1 MWYAVLNGIVRQTQK
16 RGYENMSRMLHDKTF
31 YRTFAILTLSLAL
44 QNLLTY
50 SVNLA
55 DNIMLGRFSQDALSG
70 ASLCNQLQF
79 FLQMLVQGVGE
90 GVVVLGAR
98 YWGKQDLKPI
108 PNIIG
113 AGLRF
118 GVSIAAVLFVLALLF
133 PTQIIRLMTNDPVI
147 MEQAVQYLQI
157 ICFTYVIFAL
167 TNMLTASLRSIG
179 IVKIG
184 YIISAST
191 LCINI
196 CLNYVL
202 IYGNFGAPALGVRGA
217 AIATLVS
224 RMVELL
230 IVIWFLKFREH
241 TLCLNWRK
249 LLLIDTSYI
258 RDYIQVSLPMLV
270 TQTMWGAS
278 SIIQTAILG
287 NMQNA
292 AMVVPANSISVL
304 VFQILSVVGYGAAS
318 AAAIITGR
326 TLGEGHKERI
336 DQTAFTFQVLF
347 CIIGVFTGLVILL
360 SRGPVMMIYNTL
372 SHEAATLTRQ
382 FITVLAI
389 TSVGTCYQMAADC
402 GILRAGGDTRFAMW
416 NNIVFVWMICLPCAA
431 LSAFVFHFSPVVVF
445 FCLKMEQ
452 LGKCPVIFLRVR
464 SRKWIKQI
472 TR

>member
-1 MWYAVLNGIVRQTQK
+1 
-16 RGYENMSRMLHDKTF
+16 MSRMLHDKTF

-98 YWGKQDLKPI
+98 YWGKKDLKPI
-108 PNIIG
+108 SDIIG

-202 IYGNFGAPALGVRGA
+202 IYGHFGAPALGVRGA

-224 RMVELL
+224 RTVELL

-241 TLCLNWRK
+241 TLRLNWRK
-249 LLLIDTSYI
+249 LLFIDTSYI
-258 RDYIQVSLPMLV
+258 KDYIHVSLPMLV

-287 NMQNA
+287 NMENA

-318 AAAIITGR
+318 AAAIMTGR

-336 DQTAFTFQVLF
+336 DQTAFTFQIMF
-347 CIIGVFTGLVILL
+347 CIIGVFTGLIILL
-360 SRGPVMMIYNTL
+360 SRGPVLQIYNTL
-372 SHEAATLTRQ
+372 SPEAAELTRQ

-416 NNIVFVWMICLPCAA
+416 NNIVFVWLICLPCAA

-464 SRKWIKQI
+464 SKKWIKQI

>member
-1 MWYAVLNGIVRQTQK
+1 
-16 RGYENMSRMLHDKTF
+16 MSRMLHDKTF

-50 SVNLA
+50 SVNLT

-98 YWGKQDLKPI
+98 YWGKKDLKPI
-108 PNIIG
+108 PDIIG

-202 IYGNFGAPALGVRGA
+202 IYGHFGAPALGVRGA

-224 RMVELL
+224 RTVELL

-241 TLCLNWRK
+241 TLRLNWRK
-249 LLLIDTSYI
+249 LLFIDTSYI
-258 RDYIQVSLPMLV
+258 KDYIHVSLPMLV

-287 NMQNA
+287 NMENA

-318 AAAIITGR
+318 AAAIMTGR

-336 DQTAFTFQVLF
+336 DQTAFTFQIMF
-347 CIIGVFTGLVILL
+347 CVIGVFTGLIILL
-360 SRGPVMMIYNTL
+360 SRGPVLQIYNTL
-372 SHEAATLTRQ
+372 SPEAAELTRQ

-402 GILRAGGDTRFAMW
+402 GILRAGGDTKFAMW
-416 NNIVFVWMICLPCAA
+416 NNIVFVWLICLPCAA

-464 SRKWIKQI
+464 SKKWIKQI

>member
-1 MWYAVLNGIVRQTQK
+1 
-16 RGYENMSRMLHDKTF
+16 MSRMLHDKTF

-98 YWGKQDLKPI
+98 YWGKKDLKPI
-108 PNIIG
+108 PDIIG

-202 IYGNFGAPALGVRGA
+202 IYGHFGAPALGVRGA

-224 RMVELL
+224 RTVELL

-249 LLLIDTSYI
+249 LLFIDTSYI
-258 RDYIQVSLPMLV
+258 RDYIHVSLPMLV

-287 NMQNA
+287 NMENA

-318 AAAIITGR
+318 AAAIMTGR

-336 DQTAFTFQVLF
+336 DQTAFTFQIMF
-347 CIIGVFTGLVILL
+347 CIIGVFTGLIILL
-360 SRGPVMMIYNTL
+360 SRGPVLQIYNTL
-372 SHEAATLTRQ
+372 SPEAAELTRQ
-382 FITVLAI
+382 FIIVLAI

-416 NNIVFVWMICLPCAA
+416 NNIVFVWLICLPCAA

-464 SRKWIKQI
+464 SKKWIKQI

>member
-1 MWYAVLNGIVRQTQK
+1 
-16 RGYENMSRMLHDKTF
+16 MSRMLHDKAF
-31 YRTFAILTLSLAL
+31 YRTFVILTLSLAL

-50 SVNLA
+50 SVNLT

-98 YWGKQDLKPI
+98 YWGKKDLKPI
-108 PNIIG
+108 PDIIG

-202 IYGNFGAPALGVRGA
+202 IYGHFGAPALGVRGA

-224 RMVELL
+224 RTVELL

-241 TLCLNWRK
+241 TLHLNWRK
-249 LLLIDTSYI
+249 LLFIDTSYI
-258 RDYIQVSLPMLV
+258 RDYIHVSLPMLV

-287 NMQNA
+287 NMENA

-318 AAAIITGR
+318 AAAIMTGR

-336 DQTAFTFQVLF
+336 DQTAFTFQIMF
-347 CIIGVFTGLVILL
+347 CIIGVFTGLIILL
-360 SRGPVMMIYNTL
+360 SRGPVLQIYNTL
-372 SHEAATLTRQ
+372 SPEAAELTRQ

-402 GILRAGGDTRFAMW
+402 GILRAGGDTKFAMW
-416 NNIVFVWMICLPCAA
+416 NNIVFVWIICLPCAA

-464 SRKWIKQI
+464 SKKWIKQI

>member
-1 MWYAVLNGIVRQTQK
+1 
-16 RGYENMSRMLHDKTF
+16 MSRMLHDKAF
-31 YRTFAILTLSLAL
+31 YRTFVILTLSLAL

-98 YWGKQDLKPI
+98 YWGKKDLKPI
-108 PNIIG
+108 PDIIG

-118 GVSIAAVLFVLALLF
+118 GVSIAAVLFVLAVLF

-202 IYGNFGAPALGVRGA
+202 IYGHFGAPALGVRGA

-224 RMVELL
+224 RTVELL

-241 TLCLNWRK
+241 TLHLNWRK
-249 LLLIDTSYI
+249 LLFIDTSYI
-258 RDYIQVSLPMLV
+258 RDYIHVSLPMLV

-287 NMQNA
+287 NMENA

-318 AAAIITGR
+318 AAAIMTGR

-336 DQTAFTFQVLF
+336 DQTAFTFQIMF
-347 CIIGVFTGLVILL
+347 CIIGVFTGLIILL
-360 SRGPVMMIYNTL
+360 SRGPVLQIYNTL
-372 SHEAATLTRQ
+372 SPEAAKLTRQ

-402 GILRAGGDTRFAMW
+402 GILRAGGDTTFAMW
-416 NNIVFVWMICLPCAA
+416 NNIVFVWIICLPCAA

-464 SRKWIKQI
+464 SKKWIKQI

>member
-1 MWYAVLNGIVRQTQK
+1 
-16 RGYENMSRMLHDKTF
+16 MSRMLHDKAF
-31 YRTFAILTLSLAL
+31 YRTFVILTLSLAL

-98 YWGKQDLKPI
+98 YWGKKDLKPI
-108 PNIIG
+108 PDIIG

-118 GVSIAAVLFVLALLF
+118 GVSIAAVLFVLAVLF

-196 CLNYVL
+196 CLNYIL
-202 IYGNFGAPALGVRGA
+202 IYGHFDAPALGVRGA

-224 RMVELL
+224 RTVELL

-241 TLCLNWRK
+241 TLHLNWRK
-249 LLLIDTSYI
+249 LLFIDTSYI
-258 RDYIQVSLPMLV
+258 KDYIHVSLPMLV

-287 NMQNA
+287 NMENA

-318 AAAIITGR
+318 AAAIMTGR

-336 DQTAFTFQVLF
+336 DQTAFTFQIMF
-347 CIIGVFTGLVILL
+347 CIIGVFTGLIILL
-360 SRGPVMMIYNTL
+360 SRGPVLQIYNTL
-372 SHEAATLTRQ
+372 SPEAAELTRQ

-402 GILRAGGDTRFAMW
+402 GILRAGGDTKFAMW
-416 NNIVFVWMICLPCAA
+416 NNIVFVWLICLPCAA

-464 SRKWIKQI
+464 SKKWIKQI

>member
-1 MWYAVLNGIVRQTQK
+1 
-16 RGYENMSRMLHDKTF
+16 MSRMLHDKTF

-50 SVNLA
+50 SVNLT

-98 YWGKQDLKPI
+98 YWGKKDLKPI
-108 PNIIG
+108 PDIIG

-202 IYGNFGAPALGVRGA
+202 IYGHFGAPALGVRGA

-224 RMVELL
+224 RTVELL

-241 TLCLNWRK
+241 TLRLNWRK
-249 LLLIDTSYI
+249 LLFIDTSYI
-258 RDYIQVSLPMLV
+258 KDYIHVSLPMLV

-287 NMQNA
+287 NMENA

-318 AAAIITGR
+318 AAAIMTGR

-336 DQTAFTFQVLF
+336 DQTAFTFQLMF
-347 CIIGVFTGLVILL
+347 CIIGVFTGLIILL
-360 SRGPVMMIYNTL
+360 SRGPVLQIYNTL
-372 SHEAATLTRQ
+372 SPKAAELTRQ

-402 GILRAGGDTRFAMW
+402 GILRAGGDTKFAMW
-416 NNIVFVWMICLPCAA
+416 NNLVFVWLICLPCAA

-464 SRKWIKQI
+464 SKKWIKQI

>member
-1 MWYAVLNGIVRQTQK
+1 
-16 RGYENMSRMLHDKTF
+16 MSRMLHDKTF

-50 SVNLA
+50 SVNLT

-98 YWGKQDLKPI
+98 YWGKKDLKPI
-108 PNIIG
+108 PDIIG

-202 IYGNFGAPALGVRGA
+202 IYGHFGAPALGVRGA

-224 RMVELL
+224 RTVELL

-241 TLCLNWRK
+241 TLRLNWRK
-249 LLLIDTSYI
+249 LLFIDTSYI
-258 RDYIQVSLPMLV
+258 KDYIHVSLPMLV

-287 NMQNA
+287 NMENA

-318 AAAIITGR
+318 AAAIMTGR

-336 DQTAFTFQVLF
+336 DQTAFTFQLMF
-347 CIIGVFTGLVILL
+347 CIIGVFTGLIILL
-360 SRGPVMMIYNTL
+360 SRGPVLQIYNTL
-372 SHEAATLTRQ
+372 SPEAAELTRQ

-402 GILRAGGDTRFAMW
+402 GILRAGGDTKFAMW
-416 NNIVFVWMICLPCAA
+416 NNLVFVWLICLPCAA

-464 SRKWIKQI
+464 SKKWIKQI

>member
-1 MWYAVLNGIVRQTQK
+1 
-16 RGYENMSRMLHDKTF
+16 MSRMLHDKAF
-31 YRTFAILTLSLAL
+31 YRTFVILTLSLAL

-98 YWGKQDLKPI
+98 YWGKKDLKPI
-108 PNIIG
+108 PDIIG

-202 IYGNFGAPALGVRGA
+202 IYGHFGAPALGVRGA

-224 RMVELL
+224 RTVELL

-241 TLCLNWRK
+241 TLHLNWRK
-249 LLLIDTSYI
+249 LLFIDTSYI
-258 RDYIQVSLPMLV
+258 RDYIHVSLPMLV

-287 NMQNA
+287 NMENA

-318 AAAIITGR
+318 AAAIMTGR

-336 DQTAFTFQVLF
+336 DQTAFTFQIMF
-347 CIIGVFTGLVILL
+347 CIIGVFTGLIILL
-360 SRGPVMMIYNTL
+360 SRGPVLQIYNTL
-372 SHEAATLTRQ
+372 SPEAAELTRQ

-402 GILRAGGDTRFAMW
+402 GILRAGGDTKFAMW
-416 NNIVFVWMICLPCAA
+416 NNIVFVWIICLPCAA

-464 SRKWIKQI
+464 SKKWIKQI

>member
-1 MWYAVLNGIVRQTQK
+1 
-16 RGYENMSRMLHDKTF
+16 MSRMLHDKAF
-31 YRTFAILTLSLAL
+31 YRTFVILTLSLAL

-98 YWGKQDLKPI
+98 YWGKKDLKPI
-108 PNIIG
+108 PDIIG

-118 GVSIAAVLFVLALLF
+118 GVSIAAVLFVLAVLF

-202 IYGNFGAPALGVRGA
+202 IYGHFGAPALGVRGA

-224 RMVELL
+224 RTVELL

-241 TLCLNWRK
+241 TLHLNWRK
-249 LLLIDTSYI
+249 LLFIDTSYI
-258 RDYIQVSLPMLV
+258 KDYIHVSLPMLV

-287 NMQNA
+287 NMENA

-318 AAAIITGR
+318 AAAIMTGR

-336 DQTAFTFQVLF
+336 DQTAFTFQIMF
-347 CIIGVFTGLVILL
+347 CIIGVFTGLIILL
-360 SRGPVMMIYNTL
+360 SRGPVLQIYNTL
-372 SHEAATLTRQ
+372 SPEAAELTRQ

-402 GILRAGGDTRFAMW
+402 GILRAGGDTKFAMW
-416 NNIVFVWMICLPCAA
+416 NNIVFVWLICLPCAA

>member
-1 MWYAVLNGIVRQTQK
+1 MN
-16 RGYENMSRMLHDKTF
+16 RMLREKSF
-31 YRTFAILTLSLAL
+31 YKTFAILTLSLAL

-50 SVNLA
+50 SVNMA

-98 YWGKQDLKPI
+98 YWGKKDLKHI
-108 PNIIG
+108 PHIIG

-118 GVSIAAVLFVLALLF
+118 GVAIAVLMFLAALF
-133 PTQIIRLMTNDPVI
+133 FPEQIIRLMSNDEAIV
-147 MEQAVQYLQI
+147 EQGVQYLQI
-157 ICFTYVIFAL
+157 ICFTYVLFAL
-167 TNMLTASLRSIG
+167 TNMLTASLRTIG

-184 YIISAST
+184 YMISAST

-202 IYGNFGAPALGVRGA
+202 IYGHFGAPALGVRGA

-224 RMVELL
+224 RAVELL
-230 IVIWFLKFREH
+230 IVIWYLKFREH
-241 TLCLNWRK
+241 TLNLNWRK
-249 LLLIDTSYI
+249 LLFIDTSYI
-258 RDYIQVSLPMLV
+258 KDYIHVSLPVLI
-270 TQTMWGAS
+270 TQALWGFS
-278 SIIQTAILG
+278 SIVQTAVLG
-287 NMQNA
+287 NMDNS

-318 AAAIITGR
+318 AAAILTGR
-326 TLGEGHKERI
+326 TLGEGKKERI
-336 DQTAFTFQVLF
+336 DQTAFTFRVLF
-347 CIIGVFTGLVILL
+347 CIIGVFTGLIIFF
-360 SRGPVMMIYNTL
+360 SRGPVMMIYDTL
-372 SHEAATLTRQ
+372 TPEAAELTQQ

-389 TSVGTCYQMAADC
+389 TSVGTCYQMAADS

-416 NNIVFVWMICLPCAA
+416 NNMVFTWLICLPCAI
-431 LSAFVFHFSPVVVF
+431 LSAFVFHFPPVVVF
-445 FCLKMEQ
+445 FCLKMDQ

-464 SRKWIKQI
+464 SKKWIKQI
-472 TR
+472 TRQS

>member
-1 MWYAVLNGIVRQTQK
+1 MN
-16 RGYENMSRMLHDKTF
+16 RMLREKSF
-31 YRTFAILTLSLAL
+31 YKTFAILTLSLAL

-50 SVNLA
+50 SVNMA

-98 YWGKQDLKPI
+98 YWGKKDLKHI
-108 PNIIG
+108 PHIIG

-118 GVSIAAVLFVLALLF
+118 GVAIAVLMFLAALF
-133 PTQIIRLMTNDPVI
+133 FPEQIIRLMSNDEAIV
-147 MEQAVQYLQI
+147 EQGVQYLQI
-157 ICFTYVIFAL
+157 ICFTYVLFAL
-167 TNMLTASLRSIG
+167 TNMLTASLRTIG

-184 YIISAST
+184 YMISAST

-202 IYGNFGAPALGVRGA
+202 IYGHFGAPALGVRGA

-224 RMVELL
+224 RAVELL
-230 IVIWFLKFREH
+230 IVIWYLKFREH
-241 TLCLNWRK
+241 TLNLNWRK
-249 LLLIDTSYI
+249 LLFIDTSYI
-258 RDYIQVSLPMLV
+258 KDYIHVSLPVLI
-270 TQTMWGAS
+270 TQALWGFS
-278 SIIQTAILG
+278 SIVQTAVLG
-287 NMQNA
+287 NMDNS

-318 AAAIITGR
+318 AAAILTGR
-326 TLGEGHKERI
+326 TLGEGKKERI

-347 CIIGVFTGLVILL
+347 CIIGVFTGLIIFF
-360 SRGPVMMIYNTL
+360 SRGPVMMIYDTL
-372 SHEAATLTRQ
+372 TPEAAELTQQ

-389 TSVGTCYQMAADC
+389 TSVGTCYQMAADS

-416 NNIVFVWMICLPCAA
+416 NNMVFTWLICLPCAI
-431 LSAFVFHFSPVVVF
+431 LSALVFHFPPVVVF
-445 FCLKMEQ
+445 FCLKMDQ

-464 SRKWIKQI
+464 SKKWIKQI
-472 TR
+472 TRQS

>member
-1 MWYAVLNGIVRQTQK
+1 
-16 RGYENMSRMLHDKTF
+16 MSRMLHDKTF

-98 YWGKQDLKPI
+98 YWGKKDLKPI
-108 PNIIG
+108 PDIIG

-202 IYGNFGAPALGVRGA
+202 IYGHFGAPALGVRGA

-224 RMVELL
+224 RTVELL

-249 LLLIDTSYI
+249 LLFIDTSYI
-258 RDYIQVSLPMLV
+258 RDYIHVSLPMLV

-287 NMQNA
+287 NMENA

-318 AAAIITGR
+318 AAAIMTGR

-336 DQTAFTFQVLF
+336 DQTAFTFQIMF
-347 CIIGVFTGLVILL
+347 CIIGVFTGLIILL
-360 SRGPVMMIYNTL
+360 SRGLVLQIYNTL
-372 SHEAATLTRQ
+372 SPEAAELTRQ

-416 NNIVFVWMICLPCAA
+416 NNLVFVWLICLPCAA

-464 SRKWIKQI
+464 SKKWIKQI

>member
-1 MWYAVLNGIVRQTQK
+1 
-16 RGYENMSRMLHDKTF
+16 MSRMLHDKAF
-31 YRTFAILTLSLAL
+31 YRTFVILTLSLAL

-98 YWGKQDLKPI
+98 YWGKKDLKPI
-108 PNIIG
+108 PDIIG

-118 GVSIAAVLFVLALLF
+118 GVSIAAVLFVLAVLF

-202 IYGNFGAPALGVRGA
+202 IYGHFGAPALGVRGA

-224 RMVELL
+224 RTVELL

-241 TLCLNWRK
+241 TLRLNWRK
-249 LLLIDTSYI
+249 LLFIDTSYI
-258 RDYIQVSLPMLV
+258 KDYIHVSLPMLV

-287 NMQNA
+287 NMENA

-318 AAAIITGR
+318 AAAIMTGR

-336 DQTAFTFQVLF
+336 DQTAFTFQIMF
-347 CIIGVFTGLVILL
+347 CIIGVFTGLIILL
-360 SRGPVMMIYNTL
+360 SRGPVLQIYNTL
-372 SHEAATLTRQ
+372 SPEAAELTRQ

-402 GILRAGGDTRFAMW
+402 GILRAGGDTKFAMW
-416 NNIVFVWMICLPCAA
+416 NNIVFVWLICLPCAA

-464 SRKWIKQI
+464 SKKWIKQI

>member
-1 MWYAVLNGIVRQTQK
+1 
-16 RGYENMSRMLHDKTF
+16 MSRMLHDKTF

-50 SVNLA
+50 SVNLT

-98 YWGKQDLKPI
+98 YWGKKDLKPI
-108 PNIIG
+108 PDIIG

-202 IYGNFGAPALGVRGA
+202 IYGHFGAPALGVRGA

-224 RMVELL
+224 RTVELL

-241 TLCLNWRK
+241 TLRLNWRK
-249 LLLIDTSYI
+249 LLFIDTSYI
-258 RDYIQVSLPMLV
+258 KDYIHVSLPMLV

-287 NMQNA
+287 NMENA

-318 AAAIITGR
+318 AAAIMTGR

-336 DQTAFTFQVLF
+336 DQTAFTFQIMF
-347 CIIGVFTGLVILL
+347 CIIGVFTGLIILL
-360 SRGPVMMIYNTL
+360 SRGPVLQIYNTL
-372 SHEAATLTRQ
+372 SPEAAELTRQ

-416 NNIVFVWMICLPCAA
+416 NNLVFVWLICLPCAA

-464 SRKWIKQI
+464 SKKWIKQI

>member
-1 MWYAVLNGIVRQTQK
+1 
-16 RGYENMSRMLHDKTF
+16 MSRMLHDKAF
-31 YRTFAILTLSLAL
+31 YRTFVILTLSLAL

-98 YWGKQDLKPI
+98 YWGKKDLKPI
-108 PNIIG
+108 PDIIG

-118 GVSIAAVLFVLALLF
+118 GVSIAAVLFVLAVLF

-202 IYGNFGAPALGVRGA
+202 IYGHFGAPALGVRGA

-224 RMVELL
+224 RTVELL

-241 TLCLNWRK
+241 TLHLNWRK
-249 LLLIDTSYI
+249 LLFIDTSYI
-258 RDYIQVSLPMLV
+258 RDYIHVSLPMLV

-287 NMQNA
+287 NMENA

-318 AAAIITGR
+318 AAAIMTGR

-336 DQTAFTFQVLF
+336 DQTAFTFQIMF
-347 CIIGVFTGLVILL
+347 CIIGVFTGLIILL
-360 SRGPVMMIYNTL
+360 SREPVLQIYNTL
-372 SHEAATLTRQ
+372 SPEAAELTRQ

-402 GILRAGGDTRFAMW
+402 GILRAGGDTKFAMW
-416 NNIVFVWMICLPCAA
+416 NNIVFVWLICLPCAA

>member
-1 MWYAVLNGIVRQTQK
+1 
-16 RGYENMSRMLHDKTF
+16 MSRMLHDKAF
-31 YRTFAILTLSLAL
+31 YRTFVILTLSLAL

-98 YWGKQDLKPI
+98 YWGKKDLKPI
-108 PNIIG
+108 PDIIG

-133 PTQIIRLMTNDPVI
+133 PTQIVRLMTNDPVI

-196 CLNYVL
+196 CLNYIL
-202 IYGNFGAPALGVRGA
+202 IYGHFGAPALGVRGA
-217 AIATLVS
+217 ALATLVS
-224 RMVELL
+224 RTVELL

-241 TLCLNWRK
+241 TLRLNWRK
-249 LLLIDTSYI
+249 LLFIDTSYI
-258 RDYIQVSLPMLV
+258 RDYIHVSLPMLV

-287 NMQNA
+287 NMENA

-318 AAAIITGR
+318 AAAIMTGR

-336 DQTAFTFQVLF
+336 DQTAFTFQLMF
-347 CIIGVFTGLVILL
+347 CIIGVFTGLIILL
-360 SRGPVMMIYNTL
+360 SRGPVLQIYNTL
-372 SHEAATLTRQ
+372 SPEAAELTRQ

-402 GILRAGGDTRFAMW
+402 GILRAGGDTKFAMW
-416 NNIVFVWMICLPCAA
+416 NNIVFVWLICLPCAA

-464 SRKWIKQI
+464 SKKWIKQI

>member
-1 MWYAVLNGIVRQTQK
+1 
-16 RGYENMSRMLHDKTF
+16 MSRMLHDKTF

-98 YWGKQDLKPI
+98 YWGKKDLKPI
-108 PNIIG
+108 PDIIG

-202 IYGNFGAPALGVRGA
+202 IYGHFGAPALGVRGA

-224 RMVELL
+224 RTVELL

-249 LLLIDTSYI
+249 LLFIDTSYI
-258 RDYIQVSLPMLV
+258 KDYIHVSLPMLV

-287 NMQNA
+287 NMENA

-318 AAAIITGR
+318 AAAIMTGR

-336 DQTAFTFQVLF
+336 NQTAFTFQIMF
-347 CIIGVFTGLVILL
+347 CIIGVFTGLIILL
-360 SRGPVMMIYNTL
+360 SRGPVLQIYNTL
-372 SHEAATLTRQ
+372 SPEAAELTRQ

-416 NNIVFVWMICLPCAA
+416 NNIVFVWLICLPCAA

-464 SRKWIKQI
+464 SKKWIKQI

>member
-1 MWYAVLNGIVRQTQK
+1 
-16 RGYENMSRMLHDKTF
+16 MSRMLHDKTF

-50 SVNLA
+50 SVNLT

-98 YWGKQDLKPI
+98 YWGKKDLKPI
-108 PNIIG
+108 PDIIG

-202 IYGNFGAPALGVRGA
+202 IYGHFGAPALGVRGA

-224 RMVELL
+224 RTVELL

-241 TLCLNWRK
+241 TLRLNWRK
-249 LLLIDTSYI
+249 LLFIDTSYI
-258 RDYIQVSLPMLV
+258 RDYIHVSLPMLV

-287 NMQNA
+287 NMENA

-318 AAAIITGR
+318 AAAIMTGR

-336 DQTAFTFQVLF
+336 DQTAFTFQIMF
-347 CIIGVFTGLVILL
+347 CIIGVFTGLIILL
-360 SRGPVMMIYNTL
+360 SRGPVLQIYNTL
-372 SHEAATLTRQ
+372 SPEAAELTRQ

-416 NNIVFVWMICLPCAA
+416 NNLVFVWLICLPCAA

-464 SRKWIKQI
+464 SKKWIKQI

>member
-1 MWYAVLNGIVRQTQK
+1 
-16 RGYENMSRMLHDKTF
+16 MSRMLHDKTF

-98 YWGKQDLKPI
+98 YWGKKDLKPI
-108 PNIIG
+108 PDIIG

-118 GVSIAAVLFVLALLF
+118 GVSIAAVLFVLAVLF

-196 CLNYVL
+196 CLNYIL
-202 IYGNFGAPALGVRGA
+202 IYGHFGAPALGVRGA

-224 RMVELL
+224 RTVELL

-241 TLCLNWRK
+241 TLRLNWRK
-249 LLLIDTSYI
+249 LLFIDTSYI
-258 RDYIQVSLPMLV
+258 RDYIHVSLPMLV

-287 NMQNA
+287 NMENA

-318 AAAIITGR
+318 AAAIMTGR

-336 DQTAFTFQVLF
+336 DQTAFTFQIMF
-347 CIIGVFTGLVILL
+347 CIIGVFTGLIILL
-360 SRGPVMMIYNTL
+360 SRGPVLQIYNTL
-372 SHEAATLTRQ
+372 SPEAAELTRQ

-402 GILRAGGDTRFAMW
+402 GILRAGGDTKFAMW
-416 NNIVFVWMICLPCAA
+416 NNIVFVWLICLPCAA

-464 SRKWIKQI
+464 SKKWIKQI

>member
-1 MWYAVLNGIVRQTQK
+1 
-16 RGYENMSRMLHDKTF
+16 MSRMLHDKAF

-98 YWGKQDLKPI
+98 YWGKKDLKPI
-108 PNIIG
+108 PDIIG

-202 IYGNFGAPALGVRGA
+202 IYGHFGAPALGVRGA

-224 RMVELL
+224 RTVELL

-241 TLCLNWRK
+241 TLHLNWRK
-249 LLLIDTSYI
+249 LLFIDTSYI
-258 RDYIQVSLPMLV
+258 RDYIHVSLPMLV

-287 NMQNA
+287 NMENA

-318 AAAIITGR
+318 AAAIMTGR

-336 DQTAFTFQVLF
+336 DQTAFTFQIMF
-347 CIIGVFTGLVILL
+347 CIIGVFTGLIILL
-360 SRGPVMMIYNTL
+360 SRGPVLQIYNTL
-372 SHEAATLTRQ
+372 SPEAAELTRQ

-402 GILRAGGDTRFAMW
+402 GILRAGGDTTFAMW
-416 NNIVFVWMICLPCAA
+416 NNIVFVWLICLPCAA

>member
-1 MWYAVLNGIVRQTQK
+1 
-16 RGYENMSRMLHDKTF
+16 MSRMLHDKAF

-98 YWGKQDLKPI
+98 YWGKKDLKPI
-108 PNIIG
+108 PDIIG

-202 IYGNFGAPALGVRGA
+202 IYGHFGAPALGVRGA

-224 RMVELL
+224 RTVELL

-241 TLCLNWRK
+241 TLRLNWRK
-249 LLLIDTSYI
+249 LLFIDTSYI
-258 RDYIQVSLPMLV
+258 KDYIHVSLPMLV

-287 NMQNA
+287 NMENA

-318 AAAIITGR
+318 AAAIMTGR

-336 DQTAFTFQVLF
+336 DQTAFTFQIMF
-347 CIIGVFTGLVILL
+347 CIIGVFTGLIILL
-360 SRGPVMMIYNTL
+360 SRGPVLQIYNTL
-372 SHEAATLTRQ
+372 SPEAAELTRQ

-402 GILRAGGDTRFAMW
+402 GILRAGGDTKFAMW
-416 NNIVFVWMICLPCAA
+416 NNLVFVWLICLPCAA

-464 SRKWIKQI
+464 SKKWIKQI

>member
-1 MWYAVLNGIVRQTQK
+1 
-16 RGYENMSRMLHDKTF
+16 MSRMLHDKTF

-98 YWGKQDLKPI
+98 YWGKKDLKPI
-108 PNIIG
+108 PDIIG

-202 IYGNFGAPALGVRGA
+202 IYGHFGAPALGVRGA

-224 RMVELL
+224 RTVELL

-241 TLCLNWRK
+241 TLRLNWRK
-249 LLLIDTSYI
+249 LLFIDTSYI
-258 RDYIQVSLPMLV
+258 RDYIHVSLPMLV

-287 NMQNA
+287 NMENA

-318 AAAIITGR
+318 AAAIMTGR

-336 DQTAFTFQVLF
+336 DQTAFTFQIMF
-347 CIIGVFTGLVILL
+347 CIIGVFTGLIILL
-360 SRGPVMMIYNTL
+360 SRGLVLQIYNTL
-372 SHEAATLTRQ
+372 SPEAAELTRQ

-416 NNIVFVWMICLPCAA
+416 NNLVFVWLICLPCAA

-464 SRKWIKQI
+464 SKKWIKQI

>member
-1 MWYAVLNGIVRQTQK
+1 
-16 RGYENMSRMLHDKTF
+16 MSRMLHDKAF

-98 YWGKQDLKPI
+98 YWGKKDLKPI
-108 PNIIG
+108 PDIIG

-202 IYGNFGAPALGVRGA
+202 IYGHFGAPALGVRGA

-224 RMVELL
+224 RTVELL

-241 TLCLNWRK
+241 TLRLNWRK
-249 LLLIDTSYI
+249 LLFIDTSYI
-258 RDYIQVSLPMLV
+258 RDYIHVSLPMLV

-287 NMQNA
+287 NMENA

-318 AAAIITGR
+318 AAAIMTGR

-336 DQTAFTFQVLF
+336 DQTAFTFQIMF
-347 CIIGVFTGLVILL
+347 CIIGVFTGLIILL
-360 SRGPVMMIYNTL
+360 SRGPVLQIYNTL
-372 SHEAATLTRQ
+372 SPEAAELTRQ

-402 GILRAGGDTRFAMW
+402 GILRAGGDTKFAMW
-416 NNIVFVWMICLPCAA
+416 NNIVFVWLICLPCAA

-464 SRKWIKQI
+464 SKKWIKQI

>member
-1 MWYAVLNGIVRQTQK
+1 
-16 RGYENMSRMLHDKTF
+16 MSRMLHDKTF

-98 YWGKQDLKPI
+98 YWGKKDLKPI
-108 PNIIG
+108 PDIIG

-202 IYGNFGAPALGVRGA
+202 IYGHFGAPALGVRGA

-224 RMVELL
+224 RTVELL

-249 LLLIDTSYI
+249 LLFIDTSYI
-258 RDYIQVSLPMLV
+258 RDYIHVSLPMLV

-287 NMQNA
+287 NMENA

-318 AAAIITGR
+318 AAAIMTGR

-336 DQTAFTFQVLF
+336 DQTAFTFQIMF
-347 CIIGVFTGLVILL
+347 CIIGVFTGLIILL
-360 SRGPVMMIYNTL
+360 SRGPVLQIYNTL
-372 SHEAATLTRQ
+372 SPEAAELTRQ

-416 NNIVFVWMICLPCAA
+416 NNLVFVWLICLPCAA

-464 SRKWIKQI
+464 SKKWIKQI

>member
-1 MWYAVLNGIVRQTQK
+1 
-16 RGYENMSRMLHDKTF
+16 MSRMLHDKAF

-98 YWGKQDLKPI
+98 YWGKKDLKPI
-108 PNIIG
+108 PDIIG

-133 PTQIIRLMTNDPVI
+133 PTQIIRLMTNDQVI
-147 MEQAVQYLQI
+147 MEQDVQDLQSS
-157 ICFTYVIFAL
+157 CFTYVIFAL

-202 IYGNFGAPALGVRGA
+202 IYGHFGAPALGVRGA

-224 RMVELL
+224 RTVELL

-241 TLCLNWRK
+241 TLHLNWRK
-249 LLLIDTSYI
+249 LLFIDTSYI
-258 RDYIQVSLPMLV
+258 KDYIHVSLPMLV

-287 NMQNA
+287 NMENA

-318 AAAIITGR
+318 AAAIMTGR

-336 DQTAFTFQVLF
+336 DQTAFTFQIMF
-347 CIIGVFTGLVILL
+347 CIIGVFTGLIILL
-360 SRGPVMMIYNTL
+360 SRGPVLQIYNTL
-372 SHEAATLTRQ
+372 SPEAAELTRQ

-402 GILRAGGDTRFAMW
+402 GILRAGGDTKFAMW
-416 NNIVFVWMICLPCAA
+416 NNIVFVWLICLPCAA

-464 SRKWIKQI
+464 SKKWIKQI

>member
-1 MWYAVLNGIVRQTQK
+1 
-16 RGYENMSRMLHDKTF
+16 MSRMLHDKTF

-50 SVNLA
+50 SVNLT

-98 YWGKQDLKPI
+98 YWGKKDLKPI
-108 PNIIG
+108 PDIIG

-202 IYGNFGAPALGVRGA
+202 IYGHFGAPALGVRGA

-224 RMVELL
+224 RTVELL

-241 TLCLNWRK
+241 TLRLNWRK
-249 LLLIDTSYI
+249 LLFIDTSYI
-258 RDYIQVSLPMLV
+258 KDYIHVSLPMLV

-287 NMQNA
+287 NMENA

-318 AAAIITGR
+318 AAAIMTGR

-336 DQTAFTFQVLF
+336 DQTAFTFQIMF
-347 CIIGVFTGLVILL
+347 CIIGVFTGLIILL
-360 SRGPVMMIYNTL
+360 SRGPVLQIYNTL
-372 SHEAATLTRQ
+372 SPEAAELTRQ

-389 TSVGTCYQMAADC
+389 TSFGTCYQMAADC
-402 GILRAGGDTRFAMW
+402 GILRAGGDTKFAMW
-416 NNIVFVWMICLPCAA
+416 NNIVFVWLICLPCAA

-464 SRKWIKQI
+464 SKKWIKQI

>member
-1 MWYAVLNGIVRQTQK
+1 MN
-16 RGYENMSRMLHDKTF
+16 RMLREKSF
-31 YRTFAILTLSLAL
+31 YKTFAILTLSLAL

-50 SVNLA
+50 SVNMA

-98 YWGKQDLKPI
+98 YWGKKDLKHI
-108 PNIIG
+108 PHIIG

-118 GVSIAAVLFVLALLF
+118 GVAIAVLMFLAALF
-133 PTQIIRLMTNDPVI
+133 FPEQIIRLMSNDEAIV
-147 MEQAVQYLQI
+147 EQGVQYLQI
-157 ICFTYVIFAL
+157 ICFTYVLFAL
-167 TNMLTASLRSIG
+167 TNMLTASLRTIG

-184 YIISAST
+184 YMISAST

-202 IYGNFGAPALGVRGA
+202 IYGHFGAPALGVRGA

-224 RMVELL
+224 RAVELL
-230 IVIWFLKFREH
+230 IVIWYLKFREH
-241 TLCLNWRK
+241 TLNLNWRK
-249 LLLIDTSYI
+249 LLFIDTSYI
-258 RDYIQVSLPMLV
+258 KDYIHVSLPVLI
-270 TQTMWGAS
+270 TQALWGFS
-278 SIIQTAILG
+278 SIVQTAVLG
-287 NMQNA
+287 NMDNS

-318 AAAIITGR
+318 AAAILTGR
-326 TLGEGHKERI
+326 TLGEGKKERI
-336 DQTAFTFQVLF
+336 DQTAITFQVLF
-347 CIIGVFTGLVILL
+347 CIIGVFTGLIIFF
-360 SRGPVMMIYNTL
+360 SRGPVMMIYDTL
-372 SHEAATLTRQ
+372 TPEAAELTQQ

-389 TSVGTCYQMAADC
+389 TSVGTCYQMAADS

-416 NNIVFVWMICLPCAA
+416 NNMVFTWLICLPCAI
-431 LSAFVFHFSPVVVF
+431 LSAFVFHFPPVVVF
-445 FCLKMEQ
+445 FCLKMDQ

-464 SRKWIKQI
+464 SKKWIKQI
-472 TR
+472 TRQS

>member
-1 MWYAVLNGIVRQTQK
+1 
-16 RGYENMSRMLHDKTF
+16 MSRMLHDKAF

-98 YWGKQDLKPI
+98 YWGKKDLKPI
-108 PNIIG
+108 PDIIG

-118 GVSIAAVLFVLALLF
+118 GVSIAAVLFVLAVLF

-202 IYGNFGAPALGVRGA
+202 IYGHFGAPALGVRGA

-224 RMVELL
+224 RTVELL
-230 IVIWFLKFREH
+230 IVVWFLKFREH
-241 TLCLNWRK
+241 TLHLNWRK
-249 LLLIDTSYI
+249 LLFIDTSYI
-258 RDYIQVSLPMLV
+258 KDYIHVSLPMLV

-287 NMQNA
+287 NMENA

-318 AAAIITGR
+318 AAAIMTGR

-336 DQTAFTFQVLF
+336 DQTAFTFQIMF
-347 CIIGVFTGLVILL
+347 CIIGVFTGLIILL
-360 SRGPVMMIYNTL
+360 SRGPVLQIYNTL
-372 SHEAATLTRQ
+372 SPEAAELTRQ

-402 GILRAGGDTRFAMW
+402 GILRAGGDTKFAMW
-416 NNIVFVWMICLPCAA
+416 NNIVFVWLICLPCAA

-464 SRKWIKQI
+464 SKKWIKQI

>member
-1 MWYAVLNGIVRQTQK
+1 
-16 RGYENMSRMLHDKTF
+16 MSRMLHDKAF
-31 YRTFAILTLSLAL
+31 YRTFVILTLSLAL

-98 YWGKQDLKPI
+98 YWGKKDLKPI
-108 PNIIG
+108 PDIIG

-202 IYGNFGAPALGVRGA
+202 IYGHFGAPALGVRGA

-224 RMVELL
+224 RTVELL

-241 TLCLNWRK
+241 TLHLNWRK
-249 LLLIDTSYI
+249 LLFIDTSYI
-258 RDYIQVSLPMLV
+258 KDYIHVSLPMLV

-287 NMQNA
+287 NMENA

-318 AAAIITGR
+318 AAAIMTGR

-336 DQTAFTFQVLF
+336 DQTAFTFQIMF
-347 CIIGVFTGLVILL
+347 CIIGVFTGLIILL
-360 SRGPVMMIYNTL
+360 SRGPVLQIYNTL
-372 SHEAATLTRQ
+372 SPEAAELTRQ

-402 GILRAGGDTRFAMW
+402 GILRAGGDTKFAMW
-416 NNIVFVWMICLPCAA
+416 NNIVFVWLICLPCAA

-464 SRKWIKQI
+464 SKKWIKQI

>member
-1 MWYAVLNGIVRQTQK
+1 MN
-16 RGYENMSRMLHDKTF
+16 RMLREKSF
-31 YRTFAILTLSLAL
+31 YKTFAILTLSLAL

-50 SVNLA
+50 SVNMA

-98 YWGKQDLKPI
+98 YWGKKDLKHI
-108 PNIIG
+108 PHIIG

-118 GVSIAAVLFVLALLF
+118 GVAIAVLMFLAALF
-133 PTQIIRLMTNDPVI
+133 FPEQIIRLMSNDEAIV
-147 MEQAVQYLQI
+147 EQGVQYLQI
-157 ICFTYVIFAL
+157 ICFTYVLFAL
-167 TNMLTASLRSIG
+167 TNMLTASLRTIG

-184 YIISAST
+184 YMISAST

-202 IYGNFGAPALGVRGA
+202 IYGHFGAPALGVRGA

-224 RMVELL
+224 RAVELL
-230 IVIWFLKFREH
+230 IVIWYLKFREH
-241 TLCLNWRK
+241 TLNLNWRK

-258 RDYIQVSLPMLV
+258 KDYIHVSLPVLI
-270 TQTMWGAS
+270 TQALWGFS
-278 SIIQTAILG
+278 SIVQTAVLG
-287 NMQNA
+287 NMDNS

-318 AAAIITGR
+318 AAAILTGR
-326 TLGEGHKERI
+326 TLGEGKKERI

-347 CIIGVFTGLVILL
+347 CIIGVFTGLIIFF
-360 SRGPVMMIYNTL
+360 SRGPVMMIYDTL
-372 SHEAATLTRQ
+372 TPEAAELTQQ

-389 TSVGTCYQMAADC
+389 TSVGTCYQMAADS

-416 NNIVFVWMICLPCAA
+416 NNMVFTWLICLPCAI
-431 LSAFVFHFSPVVVF
+431 LSAFVFHFPPVVVF
-445 FCLKMEQ
+445 FCLKMDQ

-464 SRKWIKQI
+464 SKKWIKQI
-472 TR
+472 TRQS

>member
-1 MWYAVLNGIVRQTQK
+1 MN
-16 RGYENMSRMLHDKTF
+16 RMLREKSF
-31 YRTFAILTLSLAL
+31 YKTFAILTLSLAL

-50 SVNLA
+50 SVNMA
-55 DNIMLGRFSQDALSG
+55 DNIMLGRFSHDALAG

-98 YWGKQDLKPI
+98 YWGKKDLKHI
-108 PNIIG
+108 PHIIG

-118 GVSIAAVLFVLALLF
+118 GVAIAVLMFLAALF
-133 PTQIIRLMTNDPVI
+133 FPEQIIRLMSNDEAIV
-147 MEQAVQYLQI
+147 EQGVQYLQI
-157 ICFTYVIFAL
+157 ICFTYVLFAL
-167 TNMLTASLRSIG
+167 TNMLTASLRTIG

-184 YIISAST
+184 YMISAST

-202 IYGNFGAPALGVRGA
+202 IYGHFGAPALGVRGA

-224 RMVELL
+224 RAVELL
-230 IVIWFLKFREH
+230 IVIWYLKFREH
-241 TLCLNWRK
+241 TLNLNWRK
-249 LLLIDTSYI
+249 LLFIDTSYI
-258 RDYIQVSLPMLV
+258 KDYIHVSLPVLI
-270 TQTMWGAS
+270 TQALWGFS
-278 SIIQTAILG
+278 SIVQTAVLG
-287 NMQNA
+287 NMDNS

-318 AAAIITGR
+318 AAAILTGR
-326 TLGEGHKERI
+326 TLGEGKKERI

-347 CIIGVFTGLVILL
+347 CIIGVFTGLIIFF
-360 SRGPVMMIYNTL
+360 SRGPVMMIYDTL
-372 SHEAATLTRQ
+372 TPEAAELTQQ

-389 TSVGTCYQMAADC
+389 TSVGTCYQMAADS

-416 NNIVFVWMICLPCAA
+416 NNMVFTWLICLPCAI
-431 LSAFVFHFSPVVVF
+431 LSAFVFHFPPVVVF
-445 FCLKMEQ
+445 FCLKMDQ

-464 SRKWIKQI
+464 SKKWIKQI
-472 TR
+472 TRQS

>member
-1 MWYAVLNGIVRQTQK
+1 
-16 RGYENMSRMLHDKTF
+16 MSRMLHDKTF

-98 YWGKQDLKPI
+98 YWGKKDLKPI
-108 PNIIG
+108 PDIIG

-202 IYGNFGAPALGVRGA
+202 IYGHFGAPALGVRGA

-224 RMVELL
+224 RTVELL

-241 TLCLNWRK
+241 TLRLNWRK
-249 LLLIDTSYI
+249 LLFIDTSYI
-258 RDYIQVSLPMLV
+258 RDYIHVSLPMLV

-287 NMQNA
+287 NMENA

-318 AAAIITGR
+318 AAAIMTGR

-336 DQTAFTFQVLF
+336 DQTALTFQIMF
-347 CIIGVFTGLVILL
+347 CIIGVFTGLIILL
-360 SRGPVMMIYNTL
+360 SRGPVLQIYNTL
-372 SHEAATLTRQ
+372 SPEAAELTRQ

-416 NNIVFVWMICLPCAA
+416 NNLVFVWLICLPCAA

-464 SRKWIKQI
+464 SKKWIKQI

>member
-1 MWYAVLNGIVRQTQK
+1 
-16 RGYENMSRMLHDKTF
+16 MSRMLHDKAF

-98 YWGKQDLKPI
+98 YWGKKDLKPI
-108 PNIIG
+108 PDIIG

-202 IYGNFGAPALGVRGA
+202 IYGHFGAPALGVRGA

-224 RMVELL
+224 RTVELL

-241 TLCLNWRK
+241 TLHLNWRK
-249 LLLIDTSYI
+249 LLFIDTSYI
-258 RDYIQVSLPMLV
+258 KDYIHVSLPMLV

-287 NMQNA
+287 NMENA

-318 AAAIITGR
+318 AAAIMTGR

-336 DQTAFTFQVLF
+336 DQTAFTFQIMF
-347 CIIGVFTGLVILL
+347 CIIGVFTGLIILL
-360 SRGPVMMIYNTL
+360 SRGPVLQIYNTL
-372 SHEAATLTRQ
+372 SPEAAELTRQ

-402 GILRAGGDTRFAMW
+402 GILRAGGDTKFAMW
-416 NNIVFVWMICLPCAA
+416 NNIVFVWLICLPCAA

-464 SRKWIKQI
+464 SKKWIKQI

>member
-1 MWYAVLNGIVRQTQK
+1 
-16 RGYENMSRMLHDKTF
+16 MSRMLHDKAF
-31 YRTFAILTLSLAL
+31 YRTFVILTLSLAL

-98 YWGKQDLKPI
+98 YWGKKDLKPI
-108 PNIIG
+108 PDIIG

-196 CLNYVL
+196 CLNYIL
-202 IYGNFGAPALGVRGA
+202 IYGHFGAPALGVRGA

-224 RMVELL
+224 RTVELL

-241 TLCLNWRK
+241 TLRLNWRK
-249 LLLIDTSYI
+249 LLFIDTSYI
-258 RDYIQVSLPMLV
+258 RDYIHVSLPMLV

-287 NMQNA
+287 NMENA

-318 AAAIITGR
+318 AAAIMTGR

-336 DQTAFTFQVLF
+336 DQTAFTFQIMF
-347 CIIGVFTGLVILL
+347 CIIGVFTGLIILL
-360 SRGPVMMIYNTL
+360 SRGPVLQIYNTL
-372 SHEAATLTRQ
+372 SPEAAELTRQ

-402 GILRAGGDTRFAMW
+402 GILRAGGDTKFAMW
-416 NNIVFVWMICLPCAA
+416 NNIVFVWLICLPCAA

-464 SRKWIKQI
+464 SKKWIKQI

>member
-1 MWYAVLNGIVRQTQK
+1 
-16 RGYENMSRMLHDKTF
+16 MSRMLHDKAF

-98 YWGKQDLKPI
+98 YWGKKDLKPI
-108 PNIIG
+108 PDIIG

-118 GVSIAAVLFVLALLF
+118 GVSIAAVLFVLAVLF

-202 IYGNFGAPALGVRGA
+202 IYGHFGAPALGVRGA

-224 RMVELL
+224 RTVELL

-241 TLCLNWRK
+241 TLHLNWRK
-249 LLLIDTSYI
+249 LLFIDTSYI
-258 RDYIQVSLPMLV
+258 RDYIHVSLPMLV

-287 NMQNA
+287 NMENA

-318 AAAIITGR
+318 AAAIMTGR

-336 DQTAFTFQVLF
+336 DQTAFTFQIMF
-347 CIIGVFTGLVILL
+347 CIIGVFTGLIILL
-360 SRGPVMMIYNTL
+360 SRGPVLQIYNTL
-372 SHEAATLTRQ
+372 SPEAAELTRQ

-402 GILRAGGDTRFAMW
+402 GILRAGGDTKFAMW
-416 NNIVFVWMICLPCAA
+416 NNIVFVWLICLPCAA

>member
-1 MWYAVLNGIVRQTQK
+1 
-16 RGYENMSRMLHDKTF
+16 MSRMLHDKAF
-31 YRTFAILTLSLAL
+31 YRTFVILTLSLAL

-98 YWGKQDLKPI
+98 YWGKKDLKPI
-108 PNIIG
+108 PDIIG

-118 GVSIAAVLFVLALLF
+118 GVSIAAVLFVLAVLF

-196 CLNYVL
+196 CLNYIL
-202 IYGNFGAPALGVRGA
+202 IYGHFGAPALGVRGA

-224 RMVELL
+224 RTVELL

-241 TLCLNWRK
+241 TLHLNWRK
-249 LLLIDTSYI
+249 LLFIDTSYI
-258 RDYIQVSLPMLV
+258 RDYIHVSLPMLV

-287 NMQNA
+287 NMENA

-318 AAAIITGR
+318 AAAIMTGR

-336 DQTAFTFQVLF
+336 DQTAFTFQIMF
-347 CIIGVFTGLVILL
+347 CIIGVFTGLIILL
-360 SRGPVMMIYNTL
+360 SRGPVLQIYNTL
-372 SHEAATLTRQ
+372 SPEAAELTRQ
-382 FITVLAI
+382 FIIVLAI

-402 GILRAGGDTRFAMW
+402 GILRAGGDTKFAMW
-416 NNIVFVWMICLPCAA
+416 NNIVFVWLICLPCAA
-431 LSAFVFHFSPVVVF
+431 LSAFVFRFSPVVVF

-464 SRKWIKQI
+464 SKKWIKQI